1 MLAGRPVRLD
11 RTGPERWWHDAAGEA
26 TYGDGPRGPAA
37 RRRTA
42 VSGDLDGEQPGG
54 EQPDEEQDS
63 LPPLVL
69 RVAAVGALVG
79 PQALL
84 LAVQG
89 VAPLLLREAPL
100 LLLALHPFGPWSYLV
115 STRTGLVPFLV
126 VVVVVRAVP
135 CVGDYFV
142 GRWYGPRALSWLS
155 RRPRAGRAART
166 VQRLSARFGSALLL
180 VYPGATSSVLAGV
193 NAVPLR
199 RFLPLM
205 STGIVL
211 SGVLT
216 RLLASAAAAPLTAAA
231 AFLDRWAVPAGLVLL
246 ALVVLSQLRPVR
258 RAQD

>member
-1 MLAGRPVRLD
+1 MSSD
-11 RTGPERWWHDAAGEA
+11 
-26 TYGDGPRGPAA
+26 
-37 RRRTA
+37 
-42 VSGDLDGEQPGG
+42 
-54 EQPDEEQDS
+54 PDEEQPS
-63 LPPLVL
+63 RPPLLL
-69 RVAAVGALVG
+69 RVAAIGALVV

-84 LAVQG
+84 LVVQG

-115 STRTGLVPFLV
+115 STRTGVVPFLV
-126 VVVVVRAVP
+126 IVVVVRAVP

-155 RRPRAGRAART
+155 RRPRAGRAATT
-166 VQRLSARFGSALLL
+166 VQRLSARFGSPLLL
-180 VYPGATSSVLAGV
+180 VYPGATSSVLSGV
-193 NAVPLR
+193 NGVPLR

-205 STGIVL
+205 TTGIVL
-211 SGVLT
+211 SALLT
-216 RLLASAAAAPLTAAA
+216 RLLASAASGPLTAAA